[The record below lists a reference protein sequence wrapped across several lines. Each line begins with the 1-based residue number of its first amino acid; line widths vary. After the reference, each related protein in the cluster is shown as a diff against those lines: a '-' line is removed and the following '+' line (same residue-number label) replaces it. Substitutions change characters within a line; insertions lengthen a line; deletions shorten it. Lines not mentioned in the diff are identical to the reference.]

1 MNKSIFLLFA
11 LSLLVSCGQGTKK
24 NDTETEPEIMPI
36 AVGDFLSDAAPF
48 VDQNVNISGTVVHVC
63 RHGGQRMFIVG
74 ENGEERIRITTGDDI
89 AEFDIELEGEKVE
102 VTGIVRELIIDE
114 TYLAEWEAEL
124 QEGNKHDRGEGH
136 EGGVGH
142 GDHHGDDTAETSS
155 EEDHQDAEAEEA
167 EEELKNQL
175 AKIQSVRDEIAASGE
190 DHLSD
195 YWIETLEFEIIK
207 E

>member
-1 MNKSIFLLFA
+1 MNKSIFILFA
-11 LSLLVSCGQGTKK
+11 FSLLVSCGQGTKK
-24 NDTETEPEIMPI
+24 SGTETEAEIIPI
-36 AVGDFLSDAAPF
+36 AVGDFLGDAAPF

-74 ENGEERIRITTGDDI
+74 ENGEERIRITTGEDI
-89 AEFDIELEGEKVE
+89 AEFDIELEGEQVK

-124 QEGNKHDRGEGH
+124 LEGSKLDRGEGH

-142 GDHHGDDTAETSS
+142 GDHHGDDTAEPSS
-155 EEDHQDAEAEEA
+155 EKDQQDAEAEEQ
-167 EEELKNQL
+167 LKNQL
-175 AKIQSVRDEIAASGE
+175 ANIQSVRDDIAASGE

-195 YWIETLEFEIIK
+195 YWIETLEFEVIK

>member
-1 MNKSIFLLFA
+1 MSKSIILMFA
-11 LSLLVSCGQGTKK
+11 LGLLVSCGQGTKK
-24 NDTETEPEIMPI
+24 NGTETEQEIMPI
-36 AVGDFLSDAAPF
+36 AVSDFLSDAAPF
-48 VDQNVNISGTVVHVC
+48 VDKNVNISGTVVHVC

-74 ENGEERIRITTGDDI
+74 ENGEERIRITTGEDI

-102 VTGIVRELIIDE
+102 VKGIVRELIIDE

-124 QEGNKHDRGEGH
+124 LEGSKQERGEGH

-142 GDHHGDDTAETSS
+142 GEHQGDATAESS
-155 EEDHQDAEAEEA
+155 AENELQGTEAEEQ
-167 EEELKNQL
+167 LKNQL
-175 AKIQSVRDEIAASGE
+175 TQIQGVRDEIAASGE

-195 YWIETLEFEIIK
+195 YWIETLEFKVIE